1 MGVVNHNYT
10 SRWFNMQ

>member
-10 SRWFNMQ
+10 SRWFNIQ